1 MAEGPPQNAPDEPA
15 DPNTS
20 VTDSEDSDRDVFL
33 SPVES
38 QQGSPGDSPGHDD
51 PEQTDQSEDSGQ
63 SQNSSN
69 TNATTHTSDDEPN
82 DDGRPSRLTRGKPVR
97 RQRSRSH
104 PPTQVPPPTVQIIHI
119 HAPGERHCEEC
130 QQQEAPAQQNERAT
144 SPQRENPAPRPVPG
158 AQRAAPPRPVP
169 GAQRAAPPTV
179 RGAPPQQVTRSGRV
193 TMRPAVLGYQPGFAQ
208 HESRHPPQTFRLP
221 RAVAPNQP
229 KTAKPTDIWPTS
241 TDV

>member
-69 TNATTHTSDDEPN
+69 TCLLYT
-82 DDGRPSRLTRGKPVR
+82 
-97 RQRSRSH
+97 
-104 PPTQVPPPTVQIIHI
+104 
-119 HAPGERHCEEC
+119 
-130 QQQEAPAQQNERAT
+130 
-144 SPQRENPAPRPVPG
+144 
-158 AQRAAPPRPVP
+158 
-169 GAQRAAPPTV
+169 
-179 RGAPPQQVTRSGRV
+179 
-193 TMRPAVLGYQPGFAQ
+193 
-208 HESRHPPQTFRLP
+208 
-221 RAVAPNQP
+221 
-229 KTAKPTDIWPTS
+229 
-241 TDV
+241 